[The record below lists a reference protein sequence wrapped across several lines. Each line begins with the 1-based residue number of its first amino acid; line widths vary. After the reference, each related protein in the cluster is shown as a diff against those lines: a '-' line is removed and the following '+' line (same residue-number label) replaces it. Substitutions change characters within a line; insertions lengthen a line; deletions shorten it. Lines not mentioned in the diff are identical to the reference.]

1 VIGGCR
7 TGQGKRVC
15 LVTTGQ
21 PSNNPR
27 LVKEA
32 DALSEAGY
40 AVHAI
45 CCDCG
50 LWPSMMDKDL
60 TAGRDWT
67 YEFAAGSARSLRGL
81 WRRTRYKLF
90 SQLPDRFAENASLN
104 AAAISPVGPELHRA
118 ATRFPADL
126 YIAHHPTALPAVTRA
141 AARYGAKAGFD
152 AEDLHTGQAGRA
164 IEGIERKH
172 IPRCD
177 YVTTAAPGFSLAY
190 RSKYAIDQPST
201 ILNVFPLSERPK
213 SFRPSA
219 PGQPLRLYWFSQRI
233 GESRGLE
240 DAVRALGRLRDLP
253 VELHLRGDWQ
263 AGYKEQLFSLAAAE
277 GVDSGRIRS
286 YAPAAPDQMVR
297 LASEYDIG
305 LALEQPVDESHTLC
319 LSNKFFVYLLAGI
332 PVAAT
337 ASRGQKPVVETLG
350 EAAFCYENG
359 DAQGLANGIRK
370 WSIDRQLLNTARER
384 AWRWGTE
391 KYNWDIEK
399 IKFLE
404 VVESVF
410 RTPRPESTAS
420 RRNALVSPALGRA
433 GGRETFATETE
444 G

>member
-1 VIGGCR
+1 M
-7 TGQGKRVC
+7 
-15 LVTTGQ
+15 
-21 PSNNPR
+21 
-27 LVKEA
+27 
-32 DALSEAGY
+32 
-40 AVHAI
+40 HAI

-60 TAGRDWT
+60 MAGRDWT
-67 YEFAAGSARSLRGL
+67 YEFAAGSARSLQGL
-81 WRRTRYKLF
+81 WRRARYKVF
-90 SQLPDRFAENASLN
+90 SQIPDRVTDNASWN

-126 YIAHHPTALPAVTRA
+126 YIAHHPTALPAVTSA
-141 AARYGAKAGFD
+141 AARHGAKAGFD
-152 AEDLHTGQAGRA
+152 AEDLHTGQAGLAVER
-164 IEGIERKH
+164 IEIKH

-177 YVTTAAPGFSLAY
+177 YVTTAAPGFSTEY
-190 RSKYAIDQPST
+190 RSKYGIEQPST

-219 PGQPLRLYWFSQRI
+219 EGKPLRLYWFSQCI

-263 AGYKEQLFSLAAAE
+263 DGYEERLFSLAASE
-277 GVDSGRIRS
+277 GVDPSRILS
-286 YAPAAPDQMVR
+286 YPPAAPDQMVR

-305 LALEQPVDESHTLC
+305 LALEQPVDENRMLC
-319 LSNKFFVYLLAGI
+319 LSNKLFVYLLAGI

-350 EAAFCYENG
+350 QAAFCYEYG
-359 DAQGLANGIRK
+359 DARGLANGIRK

-399 IKFLE
+399 TKFLE
-404 VVESVF
+404 VVACVF
-410 RTPRPESTAS
+410 RTPQQVSIVPRRSSSGSSTSS
-420 RRNALVSPALGRA
+420 RS
-433 GGRETFATETE
+433 GGRVTFATETE
-444 G
+444 C